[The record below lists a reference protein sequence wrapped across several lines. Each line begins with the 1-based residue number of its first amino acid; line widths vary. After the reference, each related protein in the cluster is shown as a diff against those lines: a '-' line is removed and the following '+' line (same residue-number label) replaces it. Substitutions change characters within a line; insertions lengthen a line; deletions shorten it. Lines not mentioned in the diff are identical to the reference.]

1 MAGEWGHLHPFRH
14 INPGVG
20 GEVLKFSSA
29 EMSLVA
35 FFAAT
40 YAIGV
45 TLLAPI
51 SFDPRFQVRVADA
64 LLPLS
69 IIFGPPAAL
78 GLGLGCSVANFFG
91 GYGIVDI
98 VGGGVANFVAC
109 MLAWFIGGDNTTR
122 RFLGCLAETIVVTII
137 VGGYLWLIFGIQ
149 VEISLLGVFIGSLI
163 SINILGFLL
172 LEAFYKV
179 DFIQK
184 YAKR

>member
-1 MAGEWGHLHPFRH
+1 
-14 INPGVG
+14 
-20 GEVLKFSSA
+20 LKFSSA
-29 EMSLVA
+29 EIALAA
-35 FFAAT
+35 FFAAA

-91 GYGIVDI
+91 GYGIVDV

-109 MLAWFIGGDNTTR
+109 MLAWFIDGKNASR
-122 RFLGCLAETIVVTII
+122 RFLSCLAETIVVTIV
-137 VGGYLWLIFGIQ
+137 VGSYLCLIFGIQ
-149 VEISLLGVFIGSLI
+149 IEISLLGVFIGSLI
-163 SINILGFLL
+163 SINVLGFIL
-172 LEAFYKV
+172 LETLYRV
-179 DFIQK
+179 DFIRK